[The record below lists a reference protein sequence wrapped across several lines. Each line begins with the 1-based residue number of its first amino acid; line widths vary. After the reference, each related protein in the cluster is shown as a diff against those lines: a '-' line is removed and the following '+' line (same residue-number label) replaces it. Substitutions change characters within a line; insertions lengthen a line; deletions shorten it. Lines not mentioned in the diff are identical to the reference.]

1 MSRVTKHI
9 RSLSRPS
16 KASEAGR
23 PQPLQSDQMTDRISN
38 KLLAQRLRNRIMEV
52 LSIYY
57 CDEDWASLGPDE
69 VINQWEDFVD
79 QQRFA
84 IFIEPVFTTEE
95 QTQLKAFHAEWLQ
108 YCDTTPK
115 SMPSFEVIR
124 ATLEWQQLKRHAGE
138 LLHLFKQ
145 RGKLSEDVEIPL
157 S

>member
-1 MSRVTKHI
+1 MTNRI
-9 RSLSRPS
+9 
-16 KASEAGR
+16 
-23 PQPLQSDQMTDRISN
+23 SDQ
-38 KLLAQRLRNRIMEV
+38 LLAQRLRNRIMEV
-52 LSIYY
+52 LSIYC

-84 IFIEPVFTTEE
+84 IFIEPVFTAEE

-108 YCDTTPK
+108 YCDSTPK
-115 SMPSFEVIR
+115 SMSPFEVIR
-124 ATLEWQQLKRHAGE
+124 NTLEWQQLKRRAGE
-138 LLHLFKQ
+138 LLHLFEQ